1 MTNTSLLQK
10 DTKMKNRFSQQQLM
24 RLTSLVVVSLT
35 LLCASLANAETL
47 SVSSPDGKII
57 VKVSNDKSL
66 TYSVVVDGAPLINN
80 SQLDLV
86 LDGVKS
92 LAKKTIIVS
101 SQTDSV
107 QETLTPEVRV
117 KSATISNNYNQLMI
131 NFDNKISLNFRAFN
145 NGVAYRFETHIDG
158 NITVNKE
165 VAEFNFSAKANV
177 YYPEE
182 EGFYSH
188 NERQY
193 IYQSIGDISKKSL
206 ASTPALVDAG
216 TIKVVITETGLEDY
230 PGLWLLGNGNDGL
243 QATFANFPLM
253 KAPEAPWIDR
263 NEPITKRA
271 KYLAKTAG
279 QRTFPWRVFAIARND
294 AELITNQLTY
304 QLASPNRIGDTSWIK
319 PGKVAWDWFNS
330 NNLYGVDFK
339 AGVNTQTYKY
349 YIDFAAQYGI
359 EYVIL
364 DEGWYPLGDLLGT
377 VDDMDVP
384 AIIAHAKS
392 KGVNIILWASWLT
405 LRDQFDAAMDRIAEL
420 GAVGIKPDF
429 FQRDDQE
436 MVNFY
441 WKIADAAAKRHLM
454 VDFHGAYK
462 PAGLRRTYPNVISRE
477 GVRGMEWN
485 KWSYDVTPEH
495 NTTIPFIRM
504 VAGPMD
510 YTPGAMSNAHGPL
523 SYKGADPDYKDFA
536 PRFDRPM
543 SQTTRAHQIALLT
556 VFESPLQMMADTPTQ
571 YQRESESTEFMAQIP
586 TVWDE
591 TVALDGKVGDYL
603 ALARRSDKKWFVGA
617 INDENAR
624 TLKFDLSFLETDKQY
639 QMTIIEDGI
648 NADHWAEDYKK
659 TTLTVTSKDM
669 LDINMA
675 AAGGYSAII
684 SLL

>member
-1 MTNTSLLQK
+1 
-10 DTKMKNRFSQQQLM
+10 
-24 RLTSLVVVSLT
+24 
-35 LLCASLANAETL
+35 
-47 SVSSPDGKII
+47 
-57 VKVSNDKSL
+57 
-66 TYSVVVDGAPLINN
+66 
-80 SQLDLV
+80 V

>member
-1 MTNTSLLQK
+1 
-10 DTKMKNRFSQQQLM
+10 MKNRFSQQPLGK
-24 RLTSLVVVSLT
+24 LKSLVVVSLT
-35 LLCASLANAETL
+35 LLCVSIANGETL
-47 SVSSPDGKII
+47 SVSSPDGKIM
-57 VKVSNDKSL
+57 VKVSNDKLL
-66 TYSVVVDGAPLINN
+66 TYSVVVDGAQLINN
-80 SQLDLV
+80 SYLDLL

-92 LAKKTIIVS
+92 LAKKPIIVS

-107 QETLTPEVRV
+107 QETLSPEVRV
-117 KSATISNNYNQLMI
+117 KSATIANNYNQLMI

-145 NGVAYRFETHIDG
+145 NGVAYRFETHIDS

-193 IYQSIGDISKKSL
+193 IYQSISDIDKKSL

-230 PGLWLLGNGNDGL
+230 PGLWLLGKGKDGL
-243 QATFANFPLM
+243 QATFANYPVL
-253 KAPEAPWIDR
+253 KAPEAPWVDR

-271 KYLAKTAG
+271 KYLAKTEG

-377 VDDMDVP
+377 VDNMDVP

-477 GVRGMEWN
+477 GVKGMEWN

-495 NTTIPFIRM
+495 NTTLPFIRM

-523 SYKGADPDYKDFA
+523 SYHGADPEYQDFA

-556 VFESPLQMMADTPTQ
+556 VYESPLQMMADTPTQ
-571 YQRESESTEFMAQIP
+571 YQSESESTKFMSKVP
-586 TVWDE
+586 SVWDE
-591 TVALDGKVGDYL
+591 TIALEGKIGDFL
-603 ALARRSDKKWFVGA
+603 AVARRSGEEWFIGA

-624 TLKFDLSFLETDKQY
+624 ILKT
-639 QMTIIEDGI
+639 
-648 NADHWAEDYKK
+648 
-659 TTLTVTSKDM
+659 
-669 LDINMA
+669 
-675 AAGGYSAII
+675 
-684 SLL
+684 